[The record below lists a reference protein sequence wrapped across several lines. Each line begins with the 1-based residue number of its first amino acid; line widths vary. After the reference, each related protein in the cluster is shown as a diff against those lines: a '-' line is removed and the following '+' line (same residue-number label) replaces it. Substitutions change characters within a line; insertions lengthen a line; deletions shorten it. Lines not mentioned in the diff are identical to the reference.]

1 MKVGVHLDI
10 AKMKRKLRN
19 LKKLEDK
26 IRYGHFPKDIPKKY
40 VWDQFFSTKA
50 VHDLTVKYPILEL
63 IKLNKQELKEIF
75 EEYFY
80 SVYFQLYKDMG
91 LNFDEI
97 QDPTVLSYFGLAP
110 GASVEDIKKRFRELA
125 KKHHPDH
132 GGSNEK
138 MIEILEAYNRLIN
151 N

>member
-1 MKVGVHLDI
+1 
-10 AKMKRKLRN
+10 MKRKLRN

-110 GASVEDIKKRFRELA
+110 GASVEDIKKRFR
-125 KKHHPDH
+125 
-132 GGSNEK
+132 S
-138 MIEILEAYNRLIN
+138 
-151 N
+151 